1 MWMLTGSEESTAE
14 GAGEKPSSAGI
25 PGMGASR
32 EASTQPGLGGS
43 GSIGILFDRTSPA
56 GPFTIQGVTP
66 GSTAALCGRIAA
78 GDLLHGVGETPVY
91 ELDRQ
96 QAMALLLGRDG
107 SDVTL
112 WTSKA
117 PTDGE
122 PRPPV
127 TGVKVKRDLYANA
140 VERESRNGVEASSG
154 ESIGWNPASFTVL
167 STTPKPL
174 HTVLEYPSEYDRG
187 VFDTCLN

>member
-1 MWMLTGSEESTAE
+1 MELPELQVG
-14 GAGEKPSSAGI
+14 
-25 PGMGASR
+25 GMGASP

-43 GSIGILFDRTSPA
+43 SSIGILFDRTSPA
-56 GPFTIQGVTP
+56 GPFTIQCVTP

-78 GDLLHGVGETPVY
+78 GDLLHGVGRTPVY

-127 TGVKVKRDLYANA
+127 TGVKVKRDSYANA
-140 VERESRNGVEASSG
+140 VECESRTESNPGVEASSG

-167 STTPKPL
+167 STTLNPL
-174 HTVLEYPSEYDRG
+174 HTALEYATGSEYDRS

>member
-1 MWMLTGSEESTAE
+1 MELPELQVG
-14 GAGEKPSSAGI
+14 
-25 PGMGASR
+25 GMGASR

-78 GDLLHGVGETPVY
+78 GDLLHGVGRTPVY

-127 TGVKVKRDLYANA
+127 TGVKVKRDSYANA
-140 VERESRNGVEASSG
+140 DAEAGADDAARVQRIEAAAAAEVEAAAQA
-154 ESIGWNPASFTVL
+154 EAKAAQEAAAKAAEEKRIAD
-167 STTPKPL
+167 
-174 HTVLEYPSEYDRG
+174 EA
-187 VFDTCLN
+187 

>member
-1 MWMLTGSEESTAE
+1 MELPELQVG
-14 GAGEKPSSAGI
+14 GI
-25 PGMGASR
+25 GASR

-127 TGVKVKRDLYANA
+127 TGVKVKRDSYANA
-140 VERESRNGVEASSG
+140 VECESRTGVEASSG

-174 HTVLEYPSEYDRG
+174 HTVMEYPSEYDRS

>member
-1 MWMLTGSEESTAE
+1 MELPELQVG
-14 GAGEKPSSAGI
+14 
-25 PGMGASR
+25 GMGASR

-43 GSIGILFDRTSPA
+43 SSIGIRFDRTSPA

-78 GDLLHGVGETPVY
+78 GDLLHGVGRAPVY

-96 QAMALLLGRDG
+96 QAMALLLGQDG

-122 PRPPV
+122 LRPPV
-127 TGVKVKRDLYANA
+127 KGVKVKR
-140 VERESRNGVEASSG
+140 GG
-154 ESIGWNPASFTVL
+154 GTQGQI
-167 STTPKPL
+167 
-174 HTVLEYPSEYDRG
+174 
-187 VFDTCLN
+187 

>member
-1 MWMLTGSEESTAE
+1 MELPELQVG
-14 GAGEKPSSAGI
+14 
-25 PGMGASR
+25 GMGASP

-43 GSIGILFDRTSPA
+43 SSIGILFDRTSPA

-66 GSTAALCGRIAA
+66 GSTAAQSLMPLLVSGTAPVVRIAA
-78 GDLLHGVGETPVY
+78 GDLLHGVGTTPVY

-127 TGVKVKRDLYANA
+127 TGVKVEQLSAL
-140 VERESRNGVEASSG
+140 SLSSCP
-154 ESIGWNPASFTVL
+154 SYPTFAL
-167 STTPKPL
+167 SPWWL
-174 HTVLEYPSEYDRG
+174 AHNVNRSG
-187 VFDTCLN
+187 A

>member
-1 MWMLTGSEESTAE
+1 MSTGSEESAAE

-32 EASTQPGLGGS
+32 EVSTQPGLS
-43 GSIGILFDRTSPA
+43 GLSSIGILFDRTSPA

-66 GSTAALCGRIAA
+66 GSTAAQSLMPLLVSGTAPVVRIAA
-78 GDLLHGVGETPVY
+78 GDLLHCVGTTPVY

-96 QAMALLLGRDG
+96 QAMALLLGQDG

-112 WTSKA
+112 WMSKA

-127 TGVKVKRDLYANA
+127 IGVKVKRDSYANA
-140 VERESRNGVEASSG
+140 VELESRTGVESSSA

-167 STTPKPL
+167 YTTPKPCYN
-174 HTVLEYPSEYDRG
+174 T
-187 VFDTCLN
+187 

>member
-1 MWMLTGSEESTAE
+1 MELPELQVG
-14 GAGEKPSSAGI
+14 
-25 PGMGASR
+25 GMGASR

-43 GSIGILFDRTSPA
+43 SSIGILFDRTSPA

-78 GDLLHGVGETPVY
+78 GDLLHGVGRTPVY

-96 QAMALLLGRDG
+96 QAMALLLGRVG

-127 TGVKVKRDLYANA
+127 TGVKVSQVEQLSALSLSSCPSYPTFALSPWWLAHNAN
-140 VERESRNGVEASSG
+140 RSG
-154 ESIGWNPASFTVL
+154 A
-167 STTPKPL
+167 
-174 HTVLEYPSEYDRG
+174 
-187 VFDTCLN
+187 

>member
-1 MWMLTGSEESTAE
+1 MLTGSEESTAE

-32 EASTQPGLGGS
+32 EASTRPGLGGS

-127 TGVKVKRDLYANA
+127 TGVKVKRDSYANA
-140 VERESRNGVEASSG
+140 VERESRTGVEASTG

-174 HTVLEYPSEYDRG
+174 HTVMEYPANMI
-187 VFDTCLN
+187 VACLTRV

>member
-1 MWMLTGSEESTAE
+1 MELPELQVG
-14 GAGEKPSSAGI
+14 
-25 PGMGASR
+25 GMGASR

-43 GSIGILFDRTSPA
+43 SSIGILFDRTSPA

-78 GDLLHGVGETPVY
+78 GDLLHGVGRTPVY

-127 TGVKVKRDLYANA
+127 TGVKVEQLSAL
-140 VERESRNGVEASSG
+140 SLSSCP
-154 ESIGWNPASFTVL
+154 SYPTFAL
-167 STTPKPL
+167 SPWWL
-174 HTVLEYPSEYDRG
+174 AHNVNRLG
-187 VFDTCLN
+187 A